1 MFIKKNFCFYYRPMK
16 IRFYVLSLL
25 LFCTIATAGA
35 QRLPTLDDKP
45 LKEVFASHFLFGVA
59 VNNRQ
64 VSGRDLD
71 GQTVV
76 RHHFNSIVAENCMKS
91 SFIHPTET
99 HYHWSDADSFVEF
112 GEANG
117 MSVIG
122 HTLIWH
128 SQLSSWFVKD
138 NNGGLVTADVLRQR
152 MRDHIHAV
160 VGRYKGR
167 IRGWDVVNEALEDDG
182 AFRPSVF
189 YQILGEEYIYL
200 AFRYAHEADPEAE
213 LYYNDYGMDKPGK
226 RLAVVKLIRELQ
238 RRGLRID
245 AVGMQGHMGMT
256 YPDLNEFES
265 SLSTFASTGVK
276 VMITEWD
283 LGALPMPWSGA
294 DVGNQASYTNELNPY
309 PNGLPS
315 EVSQLWNE
323 RAKQIFCLFLRHSDV
338 ISRVTLW
345 GVSDGDSW
353 KNNWPIRGRT
363 DYPLLFDREYRLKPF
378 MKSLVEE
385 SNSRGDTR

>member
-1 MFIKKNFCFYYRPMK
+1 MKTRFI
-16 IRFYVLSLL
+16 ILSLFL
-25 LFCTIATAGA
+25 LCKIVVADA

-45 LKEVFASHFLFGVA
+45 LKEVFASNFLFGVA

-64 VSGRDLD
+64 VSGRDLN
-71 GQTVV
+71 GQAVI

-91 SFIHPTET
+91 SSIHPTET
-99 HYHWSDADSFVEF
+99 NYHWSDADRFVEF

-117 MSVIG
+117 MAIIG

-138 NNGGLVTADVLRQR
+138 DYGGLVTADVLRQR
-152 MRDHIHAV
+152 MRDHIHTI

-167 IRGWDVVNEALEDDG
+167 ILGWDVVNEAFEDDG
-182 AFRPSVF
+182 TFRPSVF

-226 RLAVVKLIRELQ
+226 RAAVVSLIQELQ

-245 AVGMQGHMGMT
+245 AIGMQAHMGIE
-256 YPDLNEFES
+256 YPDLNDFES
-265 SLSTFASTGVK
+265 SLTAFSGAGVK

-283 LGALPMPWSGA
+283 LGALPMPWGGA
-294 DVGNQASYTNELNPY
+294 DVGSQASYKKEMNPY
-309 PNGLPS
+309 LNGLPS
-315 EVSQLWNE
+315 EVSRLWNE
-323 RAKQIFCLFLRHSDV
+323 RAKQIFDLFLRHSKE
-338 ISRVTLW
+338 ISRVTVW

-363 DYPLLFDREYRLKPF
+363 DYPLLFDREYQMKPF
-378 MKSLVEE
+378 MRSLVEE
-385 SNSRGDTR
+385 FSAHGDPR